1 MKKITILFLALG
13 LSVGVMAQKSAPTNP
28 TLTSGDI
35 QEVNANFIFN
45 GEKAA
50 SVYYPSTFNTGGCA
64 SVSTPKYYVGT
75 YTDPNSGQQYQYAV
89 TGSNFYGFEGF
100 AQTYTF
106 AANKTI
112 TGVAAV
118 MNRVYVGDDA
128 SLKVSIYNAGFT
140 SELKSKSFQASSI
153 DTTGFALYQY
163 TFPSSATASTFN
175 VAVKFPT
182 YSNTSSMLVLAS
194 TELNCTSGSDNFFLA
209 NLDTVETTPAAW
221 HQYTSIPIFST
232 FLVDLMVFPIIDGG
246 VGLSATE
253 LDALSYV
260 YPNPAKD
267 EVMIASSIKMNKVEI
282 FNMVGQKVYETNVNG
297 NSTTVNVS
305 NFTSGS
311 YVAKIYSES
320 GVATKKVVV
329 K

>member
-28 TLTSGDI
+28 TFTSGDI

-45 GEKAA
+45 GAKAPN
-50 SVYYPSTFNTGGCA
+50 VYYPSTFNTGGCA
-64 SVSTPKYYVGT
+64 SVSNPKQYLGT
-75 YTDPNSGQQYQYAV
+75 YTDQSTGQQYQYPV
-89 TGSNFYGFEGF
+89 TGSNFFGFVGF
-100 AQTYTF
+100 AQKYTF
-106 AANKTI
+106 ATNKTI
-112 TGVAAV
+112 LGVAAV
-118 MNRVYVGDDA
+118 INRTWVGDDV
-128 SLKVSIYNAGFT
+128 SLKASVYNAGFT

-153 DTTGFALYQY
+153 DTTGFALYQF

-175 VAVKFPT
+175 AAITVPT
-182 YSNTSSMLVLAS
+182 YTESSTDIVLAS
-194 TELNCTSGSDNFFLA
+194 TELNCTSGSDNYFLA
-209 NLDTVETTPAAW
+209 DLDTVAATPASW
-221 HQYTSIPIFST
+221 NLYTTTFST

-305 NFTSGS
+305 DFTSGS